1 MKDTSEVMS
10 LPETLATRLDDEEAV
25 ATVPLGGDD
34 RLVVTP
40 SRTLVYRAEGLLS
53 DESVEEYPHGA
64 ERLTVSQGRRKA
76 KLTFDYGLDGER
88 TVSLPAKRLEDALH
102 PILAGTL
109 SEAGITD
116 PGESALRTF
125 RFSELTLIL
134 TSTRVVKHIG
144 AAVWDDD
151 YEEFH
156 FDDVTDLGFEE
167 GSVATSV
174 VLTVDGRQQRFKA
187 PNEQARAVQETLVD
201 ALCDYYDV
209 ASLEEF
215 RLAVQPEDETGEEK
229 TDPTDF
235 GEGPDP
241 LSAEPAEVDAADD
254 GATVTETATAAEA
267 VSSGS
272 DAAGAEPASGGDVS
286 SGTDRAD
293 AVDDAIDD
301 VLSAAESDQATVESG
316 TGETA
321 GGGVESGATADPGT
335 GSGGDV
341 GSENGFEGTFEPA
354 RAADGDFETLL
365 EEVETLRE
373 TVERQGERL
382 DRQSQLIEQL
392 IEELRRGR

>member
-1 MKDTSEVMS
+1 MGDTSEVMS

-102 PILAGTL
+102 PVLAGTL
-109 SEAGITD
+109 SAAGITD

-134 TSTRVVKHIG
+134 TSDRVVKHIG

-156 FDDVTDLGFEE
+156 YDDVTDLVFEE

-201 ALCDYYDV
+201 ALCAHYDV

-215 RLAVQPEDETGEEK
+215 RLAVEPEEEGRKET

-241 LSAEPAEVDAADD
+241 LSAEPAEIDSADD
-254 GATVTETATAAEA
+254 GAPVSETATATEA
-267 VSSGS
+267 VSARS
-272 DAAGAEPASGGDVS
+272 DAAGTGPESGGDGS
-286 SGTDRAD
+286 SGTEHAA

-301 VLSAAESDQATVESG
+301 VLSAAESDEPASKSVDGEHAGTGTAPDTPADSG
-316 TGETA
+316 TDA
-321 GGGVESGATADPGT
+321 GSD
-335 GSGGDV
+335 
-341 GSENGFEGTFEPA
+341 NGFEGTFEPA
-354 RAADGDFETLL
+354 RAADGDFEQLL
-365 EEVETLRE
+365 EEVETLRQ

>member
-1 MKDTSEVMS
+1 MS

-88 TVSLPAKRLEDALH
+88 TVSIPAKRLEDALH
-102 PILAGTL
+102 PVLAGTL
-109 SEAGITD
+109 SAAGITD

-125 RFSELTLIL
+125 RFSELTLII
-134 TSTRVVKHIG
+134 TSDRVVKHVG
-144 AAVWDDD
+144 TAVWDDD

-156 FDDVTDLGFEE
+156 YDDVTDLGFEE

-201 ALCDYYDV
+201 ALCDHYDV

-215 RLAVQPEDETGEEK
+215 RLAVEPEEEGGKET

-254 GATVTETATAAEA
+254 ATTVSEGATAADA

-272 DAAGAEPASGGDVS
+272 DATGTGPESRGDGP
-286 SGTDRAD
+286 SGTEHAA

-301 VLSAAESDQATVESG
+301 VLSAAESGESASKPGDREHAGTGAAPDATAASG
-316 TGETA
+316 TDS
-321 GGGVESGATADPGT
+321 ESD
-335 GSGGDV
+335 
-341 GSENGFEGTFEPA
+341 NGFEGTFEPA
-354 RAADGDFETLL
+354 RAADGDFQQLI
-365 EEVETLRE
+365 EEVETLQE